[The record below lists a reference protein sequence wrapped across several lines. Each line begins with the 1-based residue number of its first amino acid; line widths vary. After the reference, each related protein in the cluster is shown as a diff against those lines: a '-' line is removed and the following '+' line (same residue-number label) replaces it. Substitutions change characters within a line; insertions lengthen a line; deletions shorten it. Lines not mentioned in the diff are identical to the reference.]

1 MGWCNNSIRGNSGG
15 SASGKIRIYAGGDV
29 VGYFGGASAGG
40 TGGLLVGGDQET
52 DYKFEV
58 LGSGAVHN
66 LLASGD
72 ITVDGSVGIGMFTA
86 GDKLT
91 VDGTLSTKHTGYT
104 TNALRVTHN
113 SNDVYLSLYKRADQ
127 STQAIKLGT
136 AGDSY
141 FNGGDLGI
149 RTTSPDATL
158 HAVAANAT
166 DIGIISQGAS
176 SQSANLQEWRA
187 SDDSI
192 LAKVASDGDFSNN
205 GDIEANDRC
214 ESFGDGAYVSGVFA
228 NAFGNF
234 ATAKGSNSPFAV
246 GFGATAEGTAA
257 IAIGYNALRQSGGN
271 YKVAIGA
278 SAGYQATSFERST
291 AVGGLFCAYKS
302 GGSYHSFFGSYAG
315 YQCSGNYN
323 VGIGLSA
330 LRESTGSRNIE
341 ISNKSSASTSSIGS
355 LSDRLDI
362 GDGAIRGDLVNNR
375 IGVNISDHSPD
386 SMLSVNSSSSSTP
399 VITAKGAVSQTA
411 NLTEWR
417 ASDDSIL
424 AKVASDGDISTSGDV
439 SAFKYRNDG
448 TNNLILDSTANMYVA
463 FGGTINYGFFNTA
476 FQPQIDNGRQ
486 LGTSSKRWSQGY
498 IVNLNSVH
506 GDFTG
511 NVDVDGTVTGG
522 LFKLYGLG
530 DSAATDSEFL
540 QVAHVANTYYIS
552 TKKTGSATGRDL
564 ILQRDSQNALKLA
577 SAEITSYKSM
587 IPSTDGTL
595 NLGSS
600 SYKWGT
606 VTASKLDIETTGVD
620 DAIALTSTDAGSS
633 AAPVFTMM
641 RDSAS
646 PADGDYLGQIKFKG
660 RSDTGTE
667 RIYAKITGKVLDAS
681 NASEDGLIEIAVR
694 SDGSNEIVSRI
705 RNDGIRI
712 LNDNN
717 LIIEDNGSI
726 GIRTTS
732 PSYGL
737 DVSATGIFRQ
747 SVIIPDHVPATTTNA
762 LYNDAGTLKL

>member
-192 LAKVASDGDFSNN
+192 LAKVASDGD
-205 GDIEANDRC
+205 
-214 ESFGDGAYVSGVFA
+214 
-228 NAFGNF
+228 
-234 ATAKGSNSPFAV
+234 
-246 GFGATAEGTAA
+246 
-257 IAIGYNALRQSGGN
+257 
-271 YKVAIGA
+271 
-278 SAGYQATSFERST
+278 
-291 AVGGLFCAYKS
+291 
-302 GGSYHSFFGSYAG
+302 
-315 YQCSGNYN
+315 
-323 VGIGLSA
+323 
-330 LRESTGSRNIE
+330 
-341 ISNKSSASTSSIGS
+341 
-355 LSDRLDI
+355 
-362 GDGAIRGDLVNNR
+362 
-375 IGVNISDHSPD
+375 
-386 SMLSVNSSSSSTP
+386 
-399 VITAKGAVSQTA
+399 
-411 NLTEWR
+411 
-417 ASDDSIL
+417 
-424 AKVASDGDISTSGDV
+424 ISTSGDV

-600 SYKWGT
+600 SYKWGDIHCGGELK
-606 VTASKLDIETTGVD
+606 TANYWV
-620 DAIALTSTDAGSS
+620 
-633 AAPVFTMM
+633 
-641 RDSAS
+641 
-646 PADGDYLGQIKFKG
+646 
-660 RSDTGTE
+660 
-667 RIYAKITGKVLDAS
+667 
-681 NASEDGLIEIAVR
+681 
-694 SDGSNEIVSRI
+694 
-705 RNDGIRI
+705 
-712 LNDNN
+712 
-717 LIIEDNGSI
+717 
-726 GIRTTS
+726 
-732 PSYGL
+732 
-737 DVSATGIFRQ
+737 
-747 SVIIPDHVPATTTNA
+747 H
-762 LYNDAGTLKL
+762 